1 MEDGTYWR
9 SRASEMR
16 ERAAQIRDPFI
27 SGGFRALAEQ
37 YEQLAESGVR
47 WMRPDCETASR
58 ESPQDLAQRP
68 EHPALADTLRP

>member
-37 YEQLAESGVR
+37 YEELAESGAR
-47 WMRPDCETASR
+47 PMRSKEASP
-58 ESPQDLAQRP
+58 EQRQGAARSS
-68 EHPALADTLRP
+68 EPATQGIGLRS